1 MNEALCLQP
10 LCTVTYVCTYL
21 EHHWCGGGRE
31 VEALEEMLVR
41 VVAGSIA
48 LDHDSLGRALLTNQQ
63 DRLQYIK
70 GKSIMTDLTQQ

>member
-1 MNEALCLQP
+1 MYGNIRM
-10 LCTVTYVCTYL
+10 YL

-63 DRLQYIK
+63 DRLQAHQTETHHDRSNTSIK
-70 GKSIMTDLTQQ
+70 TL